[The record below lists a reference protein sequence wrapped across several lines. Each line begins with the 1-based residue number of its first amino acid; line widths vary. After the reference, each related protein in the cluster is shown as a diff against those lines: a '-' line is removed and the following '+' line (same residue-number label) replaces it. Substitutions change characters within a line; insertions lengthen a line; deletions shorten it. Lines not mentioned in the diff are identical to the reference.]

1 MILLEL
7 LSQIFTDYTLRNV
20 ALGSA
25 LLGVVGG
32 VLGAFATLRR
42 QSLLGDVLAHAALP
56 GICIAFMLTGLKAPL
71 VLLIGAG
78 LAGWVASLFL
88 IAVLRHTKLPEDSA
102 LGVILSSF
110 FGLGIALLTFI
121 QHGGNANQAGLDKFI
136 FGQAATIIAEDV
148 MLMAALGGIALLSVS
163 LLYKE
168 FKLLSFDPGF
178 LSSLGYPTERLGT
191 LLTGLTVLAV
201 LVGLQTVGAVLM
213 AAMLI
218 APAAAARQWTDNL
231 GRMIWLSA
239 LFGAVSGVLGALISA
254 SRENLPTGPLVIL
267 VVSLL
272 MLFSLFLAPLRGLV
286 WDWRRDARNRAQVR
300 LERILVDAHV
310 LYNHGAL
317 SPELLAQRRRL
328 SEQKA
333 LHELEELKARGWV
346 EFANSTWKLT
356 AAGHDQA
363 HKIETSMRVNV
374 DSLKKGVV

>member
-1 MILLEL
+1 MLDLLA
-7 LSQIFTDYTLRNV
+7 QIFTDYTLRNV

-56 GICIAFMLTGLKAPL
+56 GICIAFMVTGLKAPL
-71 VLLIGAG
+71 VLLLGAG
-78 LAGWVASLFL
+78 IAGWIASLFL
-88 IAVLRHTKLPEDSA
+88 LAVLRHTKLPEDSA

-148 MLMAALGGIALLSVS
+148 ILMAVLGGVALLSVT

-239 LFGAVSGVLGALISA
+239 LFGAISGVLGALISA

-267 VVSLL
+267 VASAVMLVSL
-272 MLFSLFLAPLRGLV
+272 FFAPLRGLL
-286 WDWRRDARNRAQVR
+286 WDWRRDARNRARVR

-310 LYNHGAL
+310 LYNHGVL
-317 SPELLAQRRRL
+317 SPESLAERRRA
-328 SEQKA
+328 SPQKA
-333 LHELEELKARGWV
+333 LMELEELRSRGWV
-346 EFANSTWKLT
+346 EFSNSTWKLT
-356 AAGHDQA
+356 GAGHDQA
-363 HKIETSMRVNV
+363 HKVENSMRVNV
-374 DSLKKGVV
+374 DSLKKGAI